1 MSNVDISFSGDEKDL
16 VKAQAKV
23 IKSQDELIS
32 KLKKMK
38 AEGTKASKDNTRE
51 LERFAKATRKIDEKP
66 AEKYRATM
74 LKLNA
79 SVKAGLLTQEQY
91 ARAVRRVGIEQRQ
104 AFSPA
109 SITAFAS
116 MANGV
121 MGSMNKILGAL
132 RNVRQETDELGRK
145 QRESE
150 GGLGEL
156 AQLATSPED
165 MRRLVNLSK
174 QTFREGGAE
183 SLDAAARLVFS
194 LQSAGALSQRELFS
208 QLGSTKL
215 VSDPAEFARAAAT
228 LSESMGVAE
237 TGGTRALASKA
248 FGASQFSPARAEEL
262 LIAAAQSG
270 VFAQQLGLTDEEILA
285 ATAVAAT
292 GIGTASEGGTA
303 VTSLLKSLVT
313 KGEFKGLSL
322 QESLGKIQASGMDD
336 AELVEFFGRAEA
348 AKAFGLLTSNM
359 GNFQRNLAAIQ
370 ESERT
375 DEVGRRLGFA
385 EAIPE
390 LKAARLARQEEAK
403 AQIAGDDIAT
413 KDTLA
418 DALQAS
424 LVADMRKRGVGGMRR
439 FIKNQIMNLERLTSG
454 DEAFIARFQKFSP
467 DQKEIQEFGQ
477 QLGID
482 QTGRKNQITGQF
494 ALPGANFGQRHA
506 EQLQAERA
514 AMAQAEA
521 AARQANAADR
531 LMTAAAAIEQAARG
545 GNRPAPA
552 PRIRPV
558 PNPVEQ

>member
-1 MSNVDISFSGDEKDL
+1 MNNVDISFSGDEKDL

-23 IKSQDELIS
+23 IKSQDELIG

-51 LERFAKATRKIDEKP
+51 LERFAKATKKIDEKP

-91 ARAVRRVGIEQRQ
+91 ARAVKRVGLEQRA

-109 SITAFAS
+109 AITAFAS

-121 MGSMNKILGAL
+121 RSSMGSILNLMRG
-132 RNVRQETDELGRK
+132 VRQEADELGRK

-156 AQLATSPED
+156 AQLATSPQD
-165 MRRLVNLSK
+165 MQRLVGLAK
-174 QTFREGGAE
+174 QTFSEGGAE

-194 LQSAGALSQRELFS
+194 LQSAGALSQRQLFS
-208 QLGSTKL
+208 QLGASKL
-215 VSDPAEFARAAAT
+215 VSDPAEFARASAT
-228 LSESMGVAE
+228 LSESMGEAE
-237 TGGTRALASKA
+237 TGGFRALASKA

-270 VFAQQLGLTDEEILA
+270 VFANQLGLTDEEILA

-303 VTSLLKSLVT
+303 ITSLLKSLVT

-322 QESLGKIQASGMDD
+322 EQSLDKIQASGMDD
-336 AELVEFFGRAEA
+336 SELVEFFGRAEA
-348 AKAFGLLTSNM
+348 AKAFGLLTANR
-359 GNFQRNLAAIQ
+359 GNFQRNLAAIR

-385 EAIPE
+385 EKIPE
-390 LKAARLARQEEAK
+390 LRAAKLARQEEAK
-403 AQIAGDDIAT
+403 AQVAGDEIAT
-413 KDTLA
+413 RKTLA

-424 LVADMRKRGVGGMRR
+424 LVADMRDRGVGGMRR
-439 FIKNQIMNLERLTSG
+439 FIKNQVMNAERLISG

-467 DQKEIQEFGQ
+467 QAKQIQEFGEQ
-477 QLGID
+477 IGID
-482 QTGRKNQITGQF
+482 QTGRRNQVTGQF

-521 AARQANAADR
+521 ASKQANAADR
-531 LMTAAAAIEQAARG
+531 LLNAAAAIEQAARG
-545 GNRPAPA
+545 QDRPAPT